1 MSAWAKGWQSGWVL
15 SGRVLCM
22 TGKRVGVAFSIP
34 QPMQCCLESP
44 VEPWWRWTLEQRL
57 LQVPRLQG
65 QEQNLH
71 QFKGSVWQIQAATR
85 WLHPHSNH
93 IWATS
98 GGRFLPENLFRE
110 EGHHWVSQ
118 QKAPGLLVLSS
129 AWGCQLLGR
138 VWMLGARSYDR
149 TLLWEAPEGFLPL
162 CNFYLLS
169 KENKE
174 RSENGYLACSMPSN
188 VRLS

>member
-1 MSAWAKGWQSGWVL
+1 
-15 SGRVLCM
+15 M

-44 VEPWWRWTLEQRL
+44 VEPWRRWTLEQRL